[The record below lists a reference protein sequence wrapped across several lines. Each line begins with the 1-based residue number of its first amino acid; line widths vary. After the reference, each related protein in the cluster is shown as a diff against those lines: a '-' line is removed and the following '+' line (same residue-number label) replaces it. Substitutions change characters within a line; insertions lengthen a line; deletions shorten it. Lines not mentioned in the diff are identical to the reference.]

1 MQAWAKKLLKR
12 NKEVVGWIKIPGFT
26 NSEGKEYIN
35 YPVLQHSDND
45 YYLTHNI
52 DNQPYES
59 GSIYAD
65 YVVPI
70 DKNGQADNITIYGHH
85 MRKLGKPAFI
95 YYDKLLT
102 ELNAGLND
110 RYPKQLSLEDQ
121 GMFIVNYYQ
130 QKSELYTKKETKEKA
145 AQADE

>member
-1 MQAWAKKLLKR
+1 
-12 NKEVVGWIKIPGFT
+12 
-26 NSEGKEYIN
+26 
-35 YPVLQHSDND
+35 
-45 YYLTHNI
+45 
-52 DNQPYES
+52 
-59 GSIYAD
+59 
-65 YVVPI
+65 
-70 DKNGQADNITIYGHH
+70 

-130 QKSELYTKKETKEKA
+130 QKSELYTKKGNQKKA